1 MAVFEASVPLNSG
14 IDEVFE
20 FLLRP
25 ANVQQI
31 SHPDMGLSYVNAPE
45 LVAVG
50 VRIDFKV
57 QSMGIVQ
64 ELSHEITVVE
74 APHRILEKQIAGP
87 LQLWIHD
94 HLFEATPEGGVRV
107 IDRIEFE
114 PPSGLAG
121 LLVTEDRIR
130 SSLEDGFDHRYLQL
144 ETLFGKV
151 E

>member
-1 MAVFEASVPLNSG
+1 MAVFEASVPLQSG

-31 SHPDMGLSYVNAPE
+31 SHPDMGLSCVNAPE

-74 APHRILEKQIAGP
+74 APHRILEKQIVGP

>member
-1 MAVFEASVPLNSG
+1 M
-14 IDEVFE
+14 
-20 FLLRP
+20 
-25 ANVQQI
+25 
-31 SHPDMGLSYVNAPE
+31 
-45 LVAVG
+45 
-50 VRIDFKV
+50 
-57 QSMGIVQ
+57 
-64 ELSHEITVVE
+64 
-74 APHRILEKQIAGP
+74 
-87 LQLWIHD
+87 WIHD